1 MKPKPNS
8 VRTGQEAPAAPAEYE
23 DEIRRRAY
31 ELYEQR
37 GRVDG
42 YALDDWL
49 QAEAEVLTAEKQK
62 KAAA

>member
-1 MKPKPNS
+1 MKSSSDPTPITPRSQK
-8 VRTGQEAPAAPAEYE
+8 PAELE

-42 YALDDWL
+42 YDLDDWL
-49 QAEAEVLTAEKQK
+49 QAEAEVLSVQSRKTA
-62 KAAA
+62 A

>member
-1 MKPKPNS
+1 MKSSSNPTPIKPTT
-8 VRTGQEAPAAPAEYE
+8 RQKPAQYE

-42 YALDDWL
+42 YELDDWL
-49 QAEAEVLTAEKQK
+49 QAEAEVMSVQSRKTA
-62 KAAA
+62 A

>member
-1 MKPKPNS
+1 MKSSSDPTPIKPKSQN
-8 VRTGQEAPAAPAEYE
+8 PAELE

-42 YALDDWL
+42 YELDDWL
-49 QAEAEVLTAEKQK
+49 QAEAEALSVQSRKTA
-62 KAAA
+62 A